1 MNSFKTGKTSSKIYS
16 KSVKPVVK
24 RSNLCLK
31 MRLIEGVKELRISG
45 LC

>member
-1 MNSFKTGKTSSKIYS
+1 MNLLKTIKTSRVTYL

-24 RSNLCLK
+24 RSHLCLK
-31 MRLIEGVKELRISG
+31 MRLIEGVTELRKSR